1 MLLRDFVRLG
11 DRLFDRLG
19 DRLGVRL
26 LVRLGDFEDVEEVDL
41 LEENDGN
48 VPKRVDVTKK
58 LLVEDGL
65 GDPVCDT
72 LGDPVIDELE
82 VILRLPK
89 DDTVAKRLQVKSF
102 SRFISTL

>member
-1 MLLRDFVRLG
+1 
-11 DRLFDRLG
+11 
-19 DRLGVRL
+19 
-26 LVRLGDFEDVEEVDL
+26 
-41 LEENDGN
+41 

-58 LLVEDGL
+58 FLVEDGL

-82 VILRLPK
+82 VILTLVK
-89 DDTVAKRLQVKSF
+89 DDTVAKRPQVKSF

>member
-11 DRLFDRLG
+11 VRLF
-19 DRLGVRL
+19 VRL

-41 LEENDGN
+41 LEVTLGNDGN

-82 VILRLPK
+82 VILTFSK

>member
-11 DRLFDRLG
+11 ERLFV
-19 DRLGVRL
+19 RLGVRL
-26 LVRLGDFEDVEEVDL
+26 LVRLGVGPRDFEDVEEVDL

-82 VILRLPK
+82 VILTFSK
-89 DDTVAKRLQVKSF
+89 DDTVAKRPQVKSF
-102 SRFISTL
+102 SRFISNL